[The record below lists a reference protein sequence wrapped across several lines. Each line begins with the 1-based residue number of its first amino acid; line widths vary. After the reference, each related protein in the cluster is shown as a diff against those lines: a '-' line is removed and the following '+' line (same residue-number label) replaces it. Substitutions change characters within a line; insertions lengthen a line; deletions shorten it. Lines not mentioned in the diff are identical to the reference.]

1 MSESHLTPASERV
14 PQAMDQACAT
24 AFFNEI
30 FGENKSISPENKELL
45 EATLELSPYLRSC
58 VERDHEFVLQCFET
72 GFEAGFKAI
81 IDRTSKLGR
90 ANLAESEFM
99 AKLRV
104 EKRRASFLCGF
115 ADLSN
120 HWVNKDVT
128 RRLSAF
134 ARTALSACF
143 DYLLL
148 LQHEAGK
155 VKLVDP
161 KHPQRE
167 CGLVVLGMGKF
178 GAEELNYSSDI
189 DLIIFHDTSAAIEL
203 LVDDK
208 ETLLNRMGKQLIK
221 LMQERTVE
229 GYVFRTDLRLRPDPS
244 STPLIIPTQAA
255 LHYYEGQGQNWER
268 AAMIKA
274 AVVAGDENAGE
285 RFLKELI
292 PFVWRK
298 YLDFAAIQD
307 VHSIKRQIHA
317 HKGHDAIRVQGHNIK
332 LGRGGIREIEFFVQ
346 TQQLIA
352 GGRNPELRQ
361 RGTIEAL
368 CALNAHGWIEEKA
381 RIELTHA
388 YWYLRTLEHRLQMVE
403 DQQTHTIPEDEKE
416 VKRIASMFGMSRL
429 KTFEAETK
437 RILQTVEEHYA
448 RLFEAA
454 PDLSAV
460 GGNLVFTGQDDDP
473 DTVSTLEAL
482 GFEQPGEVIKLV
494 KHWHVAKMP
503 ALQTS
508 QARELLTELVP
519 ELLQAFGRSAQP
531 DKALFTFD
539 QFLSGLPAGI
549 QLFSIL
555 KSNPGLNSLLVRIL
569 TAAPKMAEQ
578 IARKPHVFDAMI
590 EPQVADEVPT
600 KDYLSDTLRTSL
612 VSLDNYELKLDQA
625 RRFFREIRFQ
635 IASRF
640 FAGALDY
647 AGAAAAISNLA
658 EAMIAVMLEV
668 VQEEFAVQHGYVGG
682 ARVCVLAMGRLGSR
696 ELTVES
702 DLDLIFLYDFDPE
715 VFESDGKRPLD
726 PTSYFIRLIQRF
738 IAAMSSPTAEG
749 KIFELDF
756 RLRPSGNAGP
766 LATHIDAFVKYQRED
781 AWIWEAQALTRARA
795 VAGCNELASRIM
807 KEVPD
812 LLAQS
817 AKKPEL
823 GKEIFKMRM
832 LVEQEKGTDNVWDVK
847 TGFGGLLDIEFIA
860 QWLVLKNISQGS
872 IPVGT
877 RQVLLSPFAANL
889 TRDQVDQLV
898 SAFDLYSSVLH
909 LLRTCIGEKNLDEPF
924 PQGFREIMCTALDLP
939 DISTC
944 EAHLS
949 QTKQEVRDILIAL
962 LGDKQNAEEEG
973 L

>member
-1 MSESHLTPASERV
+1 MVSQDILPTPERMPRTIN
-14 PQAMDQACAT
+14 PQT
-24 AFFNEI
+24 ANTYFVDI
-30 FGENKSISPENKELL
+30 FGENGTFSAQEIELL
-45 EATLELSPYLRSC
+45 EAALELSPYLRTCAEKESAFVLEAFKAGFETSFKKI
-58 VERDHEFVLQCFET
+58 VERTV
-72 GFEAGFKAI
+72 
-81 IDRTSKLGR
+81 SLGR
-90 ANLAESEFM
+90 ENLSESDFM
-99 AKLRV
+99 AQLRR
-104 EKRRASFLCGF
+104 EKSKTSFLCGL
-115 ADLSN
+115 ADLSGY
-120 HWVNKDVT
+120 WKNKGVT
-128 RRLSAF
+128 ERLSEF
-134 ARTALSACF
+134 ARAALSACF
-143 DYLLL
+143 DFLL
-148 LQHEAGK
+148 LQYHHAE
-155 VKLVDP
+155 KLRLFDP
-161 KHPQRE
+161 NEPQKE

-189 DLIIFHDTSAAIEL
+189 DLVVFYDASTDLEL

-208 ETLLNRMGKQLIK
+208 ETLLNRLGKQLIK

-274 AVVAGDENAGE
+274 AVVAGDKQAGE
-285 RFLKELI
+285 GFLKELI

-317 HKGHDAIRVQGHNIK
+317 HKGHGAIRVRGHNIK

-352 GGRNPELRQ
+352 GGRNSDLRQ

-368 CALNAHGWIEEKA
+368 CALHEHGWIEEKA
-381 RIELTHA
+381 RLELTDA
-388 YWYLRTLEHRLQMVE
+388 YWYLRNLEHRLQMVE
-403 DQQTHTIPEDEKE
+403 DQQTHTIPEDKE
-416 VKRIASMFGMSRL
+416 ELKRIASLLGIKNP
-429 KTFEAETK
+429 KTFEAEVK
-437 RILQTVEEHYA
+437 RVLQTVEHHYA
-448 RLFEAA
+448 KLFEAA
-454 PDLSAV
+454 PDLSAI

-494 KHWHVAKMP
+494 KHWHVAKIP

-519 ELLQAFGRSAQP
+519 ELLQAFGKSARP

-555 KSNPGLNSLLVRIL
+555 KSNPVLNSLLVRIL

-600 KDYLSDTLRTSL
+600 TEYLCNALRTSL
-612 VSLDNYELKLDQA
+612 ASLENYELKLDQA

-640 FAGALDY
+640 FAGSLDY
-647 AGAAAAISNLA
+647 AGTAVAMSNLA

-668 VQEEFAVQHGYVGG
+668 VQGEFALQHGYVKGS
-682 ARVCVLAMGRLGSR
+682 RVCVLAMGRLGSR

-702 DLDLIFLYDFDPE
+702 DLDLIFLYDFDNE
-715 VFESDGKRPLD
+715 TVESDGRRPLD

-738 IAAMSSPTAEG
+738 ITAMSSPTAEG

-781 AWIWEAQALTRARA
+781 AWIWEAQALTRARP
-795 VAGCNELASRIM
+795 VAGCSELSQRIM
-807 KEVPD
+807 AEVPG
-812 LLAQS
+812 LLARSQ
-817 AKKPEL
+817 KKPEL
-823 GKEIFKMRM
+823 EKEVFKMRM
-832 LVEQEKGTDNVWDVK
+832 LIEREKGTDNIWDLK
-847 TGFGGLLDIEFIA
+847 TGLGGLLDIEFIA
-860 QWLVLKNISQGS
+860 QWLVLRNVSDDNIP
-872 IPVGT
+872 IGT
-877 RQVLLSPFAANL
+877 RQVLLSSLADTL
-889 TRDQVDQLV
+889 SRDHVDRLV
-898 SAFDLYSSVLH
+898 MAFDLYSNVLH
-909 LLRTCIGEKNLDEPF
+909 LLRACIGDKNLDEAF
-924 PQGFREIMCTALDLP
+924 PQGFQEIVCTALDLP

-949 QTKQEVRDILIAL
+949 ETRENVRRIFLEL
-962 LGDKQNAEEEG
+962 LDDKRSDKTRD
-973 L
+973 